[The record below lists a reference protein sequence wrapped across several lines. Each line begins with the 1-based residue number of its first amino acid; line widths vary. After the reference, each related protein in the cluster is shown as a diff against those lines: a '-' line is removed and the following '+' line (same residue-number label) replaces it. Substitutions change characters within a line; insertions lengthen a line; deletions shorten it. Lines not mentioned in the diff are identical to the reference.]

1 MIDRKRLAMEI
12 RAIPASTYRKVGR
25 EVQAITV
32 LNLTEEEVSLV
43 VEALGEVQAQAQVKA
58 QAQAQVQAQVHAL
71 EHAIA
76 FDYETFTAAI
86 GAILSVCIDSY
97 KQSNLKKPELS
108 QIANCIATLT
118 QIFKEDHRP

>member
-12 RAIPASTYRKVGR
+12 RTIPASTYRKVGR
-25 EVQAITV
+25 ETQAITV

-43 VEALGEVQAQAQVKA
+43 IEALGEA

-71 EHAIA
+71 EHAVA

-118 QIFKEDHRP
+118 QIFKEDHKP

>member
-12 RAIPASTYRKVGR
+12 RAIPASTYRKMGR
-25 EVQAITV
+25 ETQAITV

-43 VEALGEVQAQAQVKA
+43 VEALGEVQAQARA
-58 QAQAQVQAQVHAL
+58 QALL
-71 EHAIA
+71 ERAIA

-118 QIFKEDHRP
+118 QIFKEDHKP